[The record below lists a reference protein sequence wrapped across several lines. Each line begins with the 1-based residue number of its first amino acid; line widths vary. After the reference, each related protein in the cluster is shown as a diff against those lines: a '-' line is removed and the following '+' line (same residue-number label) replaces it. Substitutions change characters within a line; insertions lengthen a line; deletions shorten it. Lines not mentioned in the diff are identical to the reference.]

1 MVTEDNAE
9 PFMSMVQGYLTLNA
23 FKVKRATPRFK
34 CLGDENADKVGEEC
48 CELPRPRW
56 FHVIALKWG
65 KGGEGEGEEEAQ
77 GQGLHPS
84 TIRASRFLF
93 TGF

>member
-1 MVTEDNAE
+1 MTGVQTCALPILREPDQVEPPKPQARPE
-9 PFMSMVQGYLTLNA
+9 PFPEAPLEEEGE
-23 FKVKRATPRFK
+23 
-34 CLGDENADKVGEEC
+34 DEGGEE
-48 CELPRPRW
+48 
-56 FHVIALKWG
+56 AQG